1 MGFGNLNHYEPMWR
15 IPALVKDKKEALG
28 EELKSDQLVTPPYK
42 LEFLSEKESEIACK
56 RKLTK
61 EEVAE
66 G

>member
-1 MGFGNLNHYEPMWR
+1 MGFGNLDHYEPMWR
-15 IPALVKDKKEALG
+15 IPTPVKDKKEALG
-28 EELKSDQLVTPPYK
+28 EELRGDQLVTPPYK